1 MRPLAFPNTMLHRFL
16 AVVLCLFCFGDCVC
30 ANQAASASRPP
41 ALPENVSAIVD
52 DIYSWRLDQAITEAR
67 QMQQQSPDQP
77 LGYLLEVEA
86 LWWKTW
92 CLSAEF
98 KYGMSMPRHREKLPA
113 DQHYLELTSKAYL
126 LAENSLQHK
135 ETASMHLYAGMAEAL
150 ASRLYSLRG
159 ENRAAARAG
168 VRAREHF
175 LRALA
180 LDPNAADAAF
190 GLGLYD
196 YYVDTL
202 STMARVLRFFMGIPG
217 GSKAEGIR
225 LLQTAI
231 REGQLTS
238 VLARFYLAV
247 NLENY
252 DLHYEEALTLITPL
266 VERYPQNPI
275 FHLTQGDL
283 YAKLGRKSLAA
294 AAYHAAAATKD
305 PDEDR
310 QRKIAL
316 LVRQSL
322 DALGPP
328 AN

>member
-1 MRPLAFPNTMLHRFL
+1 MLRCFL
-16 AVVLCLFCFGDCVC
+16 TLVLSLRCLGDCAV
-30 ANQAASASRPP
+30 ANQAVSAPPTP
-41 ALPENVSAIVD
+41 ALPENVTAILD
-52 DIYSWRLDQAITEAR
+52 DIYSWRLDHAITEAR
-67 QMQQQSPDQP
+67 RMQKQSPDQP

-113 DQHYLELTSKAYL
+113 DQNYLELTSKAYL
-126 LAENSLQHK
+126 LAEANLQHK
-135 ETASMHLYAGMAEAL
+135 ETAAMNIYAGMAEAL

-159 ENRAAARAG
+159 ENHNAAKAG

-180 LDPNAADAAF
+180 LDPTAADASF

-202 STMARVLRFFMGIPG
+202 STLARVLRFFMGIPG

-225 LLQTAI
+225 LIQTAI
-231 REGQLTS
+231 HDGQLTP

-252 DLHYEEALTLITPL
+252 DFRYEEALNLIAPL

-294 AAYHAAAATKD
+294 AAYYAAAATKD

-310 QRKIAL
+310 QKKIAQ

>member
-1 MRPLAFPNTMLHRFL
+1 MLHRFL
-16 AVVLCLFCFGDCVC
+16 AVILSLCCFGDCAG
-30 ANQAASASRPP
+30 ANQAASVPPTP
-41 ALPENVSAIVD
+41 ALPENVAAILD
-52 DIYSWRLDQAITEAR
+52 DIYSWRLDQAITQAR
-67 QMQQQSPDQP
+67 QMQKQSPDQP

-98 KYGMSMPRHREKLPA
+98 KFGMSMPRHREKLPA
-113 DQHYLELTSKAYL
+113 DQHYLELTSKAYI
-126 LAENSLQHK
+126 LAEASLQHK
-135 ETASMHLYAGMAEAL
+135 ETATMNIYAGMAEAL
-150 ASRLYSLRG
+150 TSRLYSLRG

-168 VRAREHF
+168 VHAREHF

-180 LDPNAADAAF
+180 LDPTAADADF

-202 STMARVLRFFMGIPG
+202 STLARVLRFFMGIPG
-217 GSKAEGIR
+217 GSKADGIR

-231 REGQLTS
+231 REGQLTP

-252 DLHYEEALTLITPL
+252 DLRYEEALTIITPL

-305 PDEDR
+305 PDQDR
-310 QRKIAL
+310 QKKIAL

>member
-1 MRPLAFPNTMLHRFL
+1 MLRYFL
-16 AVVLCLFCFGDCVC
+16 AVVLCLCCVGDC
-30 ANQAASASRPP
+30 ARAKQSASAPHAS
-41 ALPENVSAIVD
+41 ALPENVSAILD
-52 DIYSWRLDQAITEAR
+52 DIYSWRLDQAITAAR
-67 QMQQQSPDQP
+67 HMQKQAPDQP

-98 KYGMSMPRHREKLPA
+98 KFGMNMPRRREKLPG

-126 LAENSLQHK
+126 LAQTSLQHK
-135 ETASMHLYAGMAEAL
+135 ETASMQIYAGLAEAL

-159 ENRAAARAG
+159 ENHNAARAG
-168 VRAREHF
+168 VHAREHF
-175 LRALA
+175 IRALA
-180 LDPNAADAAF
+180 LDPTAADAAF

-202 STMARVLRFFMGIPG
+202 SGIARVLRFFMGIPG

-231 REGQLTS
+231 RDGQLTPT
-238 VLARFYLAV
+238 LARFYLTV

-252 DLHYEEALTLITPL
+252 DLRYDEALTLITP
-266 VERYPQNPI
+266 VVQRYPQNPI

-310 QRKIAL
+310 QKKIAL
-316 LVRQSL
+316 LARQSL
-322 DALGPP
+322 DALGSP

>member
-1 MRPLAFPNTMLHRFL
+1 MFRCFFV
-16 AVVLCLFCFGDCVC
+16 AVLSLCCFGACAL
-30 ANQAASASRPP
+30 ANQVASASPTP
-41 ALPENVSAIVD
+41 ALPQNVAAILD
-52 DIYSWRLDQAITEAR
+52 DIYSWRLDRAITAAR

-126 LAENSLQHK
+126 LAETDLKRKDSAAMNI
-135 ETASMHLYAGMAEAL
+135 YAGMAEAL

-159 ENRAAARAG
+159 ENHNAAKAG

-180 LDPNAADAAF
+180 LDPGAADASF

-202 STMARVLRFFMGIPG
+202 STVARVLRFFMGIPG

-225 LLQTAI
+225 LMQIAI
-231 REGQLTS
+231 RDGQLTP

-252 DLHYEEALTLITPL
+252 DFRYEKALTTITPL

-283 YAKLGRKSLAA
+283 YAKLGRRSLAA
-294 AAYHAAAATKD
+294 AAYHAAATAKD

>member
-1 MRPLAFPNTMLHRFL
+1 MRLLALPNTMLHCLL
-16 AVVLCLFCFGDCVC
+16 AVFLSVRCFGDCAS
-30 ANQAASASRPP
+30 ANQAGFAPT
-41 ALPENVSAIVD
+41 ALPENVSAILD
-52 DIYSWRLDQAITEAR
+52 NIYSWRLDQAITEAR
-67 QMQQQSPDQP
+67 QMQKQAPDQP

-92 CLSAEF
+92 CISAEF

-113 DQHYLELTSKAYL
+113 DQTYLELTSKAYV
-126 LAENSLQHK
+126 LAEASLKHN
-135 ETASMHLYAGMAEAL
+135 ETASMNIYAGMAEAL

-159 ENRAAARAG
+159 ENHNAAKAG

-180 LDPNAADAAF
+180 LDPTAADASF

-202 STMARVLRFFMGIPG
+202 STVARVLRFFMGIPG

-231 REGQLTS
+231 REGQLTPA
-238 VLARFYLAV
+238 LARFYLAV

-252 DLHYEEALTLITPL
+252 DLRYEEALLVITPL
-266 VERYPQNPI
+266 VERYPQNPV

-283 YAKLGRKSLAA
+283 YAKLGRKTLAA
-294 AAYHAAAATKD
+294 GAYHAAAATKE
-305 PDEDR
+305 PDEER

-316 LVRQSL
+316 LVRKSL
-322 DALGPP
+322 EALGPP
-328 AN
+328 SN

>member
-1 MRPLAFPNTMLHRFL
+1 VRPSPFPDTMLRCFFA
-16 AVVLCLFCFGDCVC
+16 AVLSLCCFGACAL
-30 ANQAASASRPP
+30 ANQAASAPPTP
-41 ALPENVSAIVD
+41 ALPQNVAAILD
-52 DIYSWRLDQAITEAR
+52 DIYSWRLDRAITAAR

-77 LGYLLEVEA
+77 LGYLLEGEA

-113 DQHYLELTSKAYL
+113 DQHYLELTSKAYH
-126 LAENSLQHK
+126 LAETDLKRNDS
-135 ETASMHLYAGMAEAL
+135 AAMNIYAGLAEAL

-159 ENRAAARAG
+159 ENHNAAKAG

-180 LDPNAADAAF
+180 LDPNAADASF

-225 LLQTAI
+225 LMQIAI
-231 REGQLTS
+231 RDGQLTP

-252 DLHYEEALTLITPL
+252 DFRYQEALTIITPL

-294 AAYHAAAATKD
+294 AAYHAAAAAKD

-310 QRKIAL
+310 QKKIDL

>member
-1 MRPLAFPNTMLHRFL
+1 MLHRFL
-16 AVVLCLFCFGDCVC
+16 AVVLCSCCFGDCLR
-30 ANQAASASRPP
+30 ANQAVTASHPP
-41 ALPENVSAIVD
+41 ALPENAPAILD

-92 CLSAEF
+92 CLSADF

-113 DQHYLELTSKAYL
+113 DQHYLELTSNAYL
-126 LAENSLQHK
+126 LAETSLQHK
-135 ETASMHLYAGMAEAL
+135 ETASMQIYAGLAEAL

-225 LLQTAI
+225 LLQTSNTI
-231 REGQLTS
+231 
-238 VLARFYLAV
+238 
-247 NLENY
+247 
-252 DLHYEEALTLITPL
+252 
-266 VERYPQNPI
+266 
-275 FHLTQGDL
+275 
-283 YAKLGRKSLAA
+283 
-294 AAYHAAAATKD
+294 
-305 PDEDR
+305 
-310 QRKIAL
+310 RKIPSSISPRAISTPSSAENL
-316 LVRQSL
+316 SR
-322 DALGPP
+322 PP
-328 AN
+328 PTMPPPPLRIPTKTAKERLPCSCASRLTP